1 MPTAIPLD
9 RLSSLATRVG
19 DPAAIPAAERQ
30 GDDIYVYV
38 VAMTGGGR

>member
-1 MPTAIPLD
+1 MPTSFPLD
-9 RLSSLATRVG
+9 RLPSLATRVG

-30 GDDIYVYV
+30 GDDIYVYI

>member
-1 MPTAIPLD
+1 MPTKIAFD
-9 RLSSLATRVG
+9 RLPALATRVG

-30 GDDIYVYV
+30 GDDIYVYI